1 MVEVRVA
8 ELLAIWVLGEDP
20 HHLCFFSVISS
31 IIDDPI
37 FSLNVLLI
45 SISLIFSLVWMK
57 KQGSFF
63 IVVSRIN
70 SHTGRWLWTRRPL
83 TECTGTRVWYKHQ
96 HHYTIQYQYRLLYKT
111 RQRYQSPPNLLC
123 KCTIPEICSSRFFS
137 PAFLPALLYQNV
149 ILDWEGN
156 WINWITFVAVFWS
169 FSLSSLSLSIS
180 IIFQATGKIR
190 RLLPF
195 ATILHS
201 GQGGIPSLRIQ
212 LSQLPQL
219 SQSVTLNF
227 FCLAFAI

>member
-20 HHLCFFSVISS
+20 YLCFFSVMSS
-31 IIDDPI
+31 IIDNPI

-123 KCTIPEICSSRFFS
+123 KYTIPEICFS
-137 PAFLPALLYQNV
+137 PFLLTSVSPR
-149 ILDWEGN
+149 
-156 WINWITFVAVFWS
+156 T
-169 FSLSSLSLSIS
+169 SIS
-180 IIFQATGKIR
+180 ECNPWLGRKLNNQIE
-190 RLLPF
+190 
-195 ATILHS
+195 
-201 GQGGIPSLRIQ
+201 SLKTACKSP
-212 LSQLPQL
+212 L
-219 SQSVTLNF
+219 V
-227 FCLAFAI
+227 

>member
-31 IIDDPI
+31 IIGNPI

-45 SISLIFSLVWMK
+45 SISLI
-57 KQGSFF
+57 F

-83 TECTGTRVWYKHQ
+83 TECTGTRYKHQ

-123 KCTIPEICSSRFFS
+123 KCTIPEICFS
-137 PAFLPALLYQNV
+137 PFLLTSVSPR
-149 ILDWEGN
+149 
-156 WINWITFVAVFWS
+156 T
-169 FSLSSLSLSIS
+169 SIS
-180 IIFQATGKIR
+180 ECNPWLGRKLNKLNNICR
-190 RLLPF
+190 RFLVVFPF
-195 ATILHS
+195 FTFSIYLHYFS
-201 GQGGIPSLRIQ
+201 SNL
-212 LSQLPQL
+212 
-219 SQSVTLNF
+219 
-227 FCLAFAI
+227 